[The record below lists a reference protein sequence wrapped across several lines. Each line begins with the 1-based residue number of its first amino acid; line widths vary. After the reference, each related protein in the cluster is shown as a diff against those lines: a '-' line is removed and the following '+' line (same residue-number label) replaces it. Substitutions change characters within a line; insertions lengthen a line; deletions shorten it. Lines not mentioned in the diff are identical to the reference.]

1 MFNSEIFLG
10 LDMPKGLKDTSGI
23 ISISFG
29 LDEAA
34 ANTYTQEQIN
44 LQLNPLDNEVFV
56 VLGVDLDPEA
66 PDAIAAT
73 NTTSQAGVTKTS
85 QTAPLNLSSNDL
97 IAVATRNIRAA
108 GFVDSGVGFT
118 HTSIDTPS
126 ALLEYVDILA
136 TNDFFVYI
144 VGAGNANPK
153 GVSGRMWGYRA
164 KADAATYAALV
175 QSEVLSA

>member
-1 MFNSEIFLG
+1 
-10 LDMPKGLKDTSGI
+10 MPKGLKETSGI

-29 LDEAA
+29 LDESA

-66 PDAIAAT
+66 PDAIAGT

-85 QTAPLNLSSNDL
+85 QTGALNLSSNDC
-97 IAVATRNIRAA
+97 IAVATRQIRAD
-108 GFVDSGVGFT
+108 GFVDGGVGFT
-118 HTSIDTPS
+118 HTSIDTPN

-144 VGAGNANPK
+144 VGVNNAAAR

-164 KADAATYAALV
+164 RADAATYAALV

>member
-1 MFNSEIFLG
+1 
-10 LDMPKGLKDTSGI
+10 MPKGLKETSGI

-29 LDEAA
+29 LDESA

-66 PDAIAAT
+66 PEAIAAT
-73 NTTSQAGVTKTS
+73 NTTSQAGVTKTT
-85 QTAPLNLSSNDL
+85 QTAPLNISSNDC
-97 IAVATRNIRAA
+97 IAVATRQIRAA
-108 GFVDSGVGFT
+108 GYVDGGVPFT
-118 HTSIDTPS
+118 HTSLDTPN

-144 VGAGNANPK
+144 VGVGNSGAK
-153 GVSGRMWGYRA
+153 AVSGRMWGYRA

-175 QSEVLSA
+175 QSEVLSGA